1 VLFGLIFLVAA
12 PVDTI
17 LQYAVIRLHGRQSLL
32 ASPVGA
38 DVRGEVAIALYLA
51 AIGSAFVADRVSIS
65 LHVVAAC
72 MWLIPDQRI
81 ERLINHQSANVV
93 GRAVR
98 RRVLRRRRVQISH
111 RCLEGAVETHF
122 VSKTIGANR

>member
-1 VLFGLIFLVAA
+1 MLFGLIFLVAA
-12 PVDTI
+12 LADTI
-17 LQYAVIRLHGRQSLL
+17 LQYTVIRLHGRQSLL

-38 DVRGEVAIALYLA
+38 DARGEVAIALYLA
-51 AIGSAFVADRVSIS
+51 AIGSAFVADRVSMS
-65 LHVVAAC
+65 LYVVAAC

-81 ERLINHQSANVV
+81 ERLINYQSANVV

-98 RRVLRRRRVQISH
+98 RRVLSGRWVQISH
-111 RCLEGAVETHF
+111 RRLEGGAETHF